1 MKSQI
6 ISKLEKIESENDITI
21 LYACESGSRA
31 WGFDNDDSDYDV
43 RFIYKMN
50 SLKDYLSLSQKN
62 EVIDIMDGDFDAVG
76 WDIKKALLLHH
87 KSNPNLREWIISPI
101 KYIDFKIDIF
111 QGLPDFDKA
120 ILKYHYTNI
129 AKNNW
134 KRLYDENLELT
145 KRDIKMFMYN
155 CRCILAWMVLDDGGN
170 PSINIFDL
178 LNQAKDLDGNVK
190 GNIMKLIGFYK
201 SNCEDNLDWSI
212 IESVRQWMGD
222 SLDVMGSDFP
232 EKDNARSLGDYD
244 KRFFDLATL

>member
-31 WGFDNDDSDYDV
+31 WGFDNEDSDYDV

-50 SLKDYLSLSQKN
+50 SLKDYLSLSQKS

-178 LNQAKDLDGNVK
+178 LNQASDLDGNVK

-222 SLDVMGSDFP
+222 SLDVMGTDFP
-232 EKDNARSLGDYD
+232 KKDNARSLGDYD

>member
-31 WGFDNDDSDYDV
+31 WGFDNEDSDYDV

-50 SLKDYLSLSQKN
+50 SLKDYLSLSQKS

-101 KYIDFKIDIF
+101 KYIDFKIDVF
-111 QGLPDFDKA
+111 EGLPDFDKA
-120 ILKYHYTNI
+120 ILKFHYTNI

-134 KRLYDENLELT
+134 KRLSDENLELT

-190 GNIMKLIGFYK
+190 ENIMELIGFYK
-201 SNCEDNLDWSI
+201 SNCQDNLDWSI

-232 EKDNARSLGDYD
+232 EKDNARSLDDYD